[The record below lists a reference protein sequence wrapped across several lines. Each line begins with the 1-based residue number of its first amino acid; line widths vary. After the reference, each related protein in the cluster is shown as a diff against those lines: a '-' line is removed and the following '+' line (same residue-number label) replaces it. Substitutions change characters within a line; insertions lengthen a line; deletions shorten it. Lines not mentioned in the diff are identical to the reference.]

1 MKYWLTL
8 VILVVLAL
16 AAWYVLNTRQAT
28 VEEAVVQAPVVEQA
42 PEVVEQPSAEPEPV
56 VVEPVVEPVAEEP
69 PLPALAD
76 SDPLAIETLTGLVG
90 EESVQQVIVSE
101 DVIPRWVATVDAL
114 SSRQVPGPIKAV
126 EGPGGDFEAT
136 AHDDPERVILNETG
150 DPVPQYVLD
159 PANFPRYTPYVEML
173 EAADTGQ
180 ILSAYRR
187 HQPLFEEAF
196 RQLGYPEGD
205 FDTRLK
211 AVIDELLATPE
222 VTAPVLLIKP
232 EAYYLYADES
242 LESLSA
248 GQKAL
253 IRMGPDNAA
262 RVKVKL
268 TEIRAAL

>member
-16 AAWYVLNTRQAT
+16 AAWYVLSTRQAT

-42 PEVVEQPSAEPEPV
+42 PEVVEPPAVEPEPA
-56 VVEPVVEPVAEEP
+56 VVEPVVEPVVQEP
-69 PLPALAD
+69 PLPALTE

-90 EESVQQVIVSE
+90 EASVQQVIVSE

-126 EGPGGDFEAT
+126 EGPGGEFEAT
-136 AHDDPERVILNETG
+136 AHEDPERVILNETG

-159 PANFPRYTPYVEML
+159 PANYPRYTPYVEML

-180 ILSAYRR
+180 ILAAYRR

-222 VTAPVLLIKP
+222 VSDPVLLIKP

-248 GQKAL
+248 GQKML
-253 IRMGPDNAA
+253 IRMGPENAA
-262 RVKVKL
+262 RVKAKL
-268 TEIRAAL
+268 TDIRAAL